1 MRKLEAPPITADL
14 FRKSPQE
21 IAKIMQSQDFQ
32 TIMGKCETAYWPWDM
47 LRFRVRNSE
56 IEPEAIW
63 IFSQMSRK
71 SRMKTLP
78 LLGYGGTALRFNM
91 PDALQHE
98 LMLIDQQLAGG
109 IISNED
115 SLPPASQRE
124 RFIVSALQEEAIAS
138 SMLEGAVTTHQEAK
152 EMLKAGRKPRDRG
165 EQMVV
170 NNYHAIQFIRENRN
184 TELSPNFLLELQK
197 ILTDRTLDD
206 TGQVGRFRTT
216 NDLISVV
223 DARDNEVMHIPPP
236 ASELPVRLKA
246 LCDFANQP
254 PQEKKFV
261 HPVVAA
267 CVLHFQVGF
276 DHPFCDGNGRT
287 ARALFYWMMLHH
299 GYWLFEYLPISRLI
313 YRAPIKYARAFLY
326 CENDS
331 FDVTYFLL
339 YKAKIIGMAR
349 RDLREYISKKQQHL
363 AQARRL
369 SASDSRLNHRQQ
381 ELVLNAT
388 RNPDRYFTISE
399 HRGKYAISY
408 QTARNDFLELAK
420 WKYFK
425 KRLIGKRFEFVAGE
439 KISEI
444 GQD

>member
-1 MRKLEAPPITADL
+1 
-14 FRKSPQE
+14 
-21 IAKIMQSQDFQ
+21 
-32 TIMGKCETAYWPWDM
+32 
-47 LRFRVRNSE
+47 
-56 IEPEAIW
+56 
-63 IFSQMSRK
+63 
-71 SRMKTLP
+71 
-78 LLGYGGTALRFNM
+78 
-91 PDALQHE
+91 
-98 LMLIDQQLAGG
+98 
-109 IISNED
+109 
-115 SLPPASQRE
+115 
-124 RFIVSALQEEAIAS
+124 
-138 SMLEGAVTTHQEAK
+138 MLEGAVTTHQEAK

-313 YRAPIKYARAFLY
+313 YRADKNMREPF
-326 CENDS
+326 S
-331 FDVTYFLL
+331 T
-339 YKAKIIGMAR
+339 AKTIALTLHIFSYTRPKSSAWRGAIFGNIFRKNSNIWR
-349 RDLREYISKKQQHL
+349 R
-363 AQARRL
+363 
-369 SASDSRLNHRQQ
+369 
-381 ELVLNAT
+381 
-388 RNPDRYFTISE
+388 
-399 HRGKYAISY
+399 RGDCRH
-408 QTARNDFLELAK
+408 QTAD
-420 WKYFK
+420 
-425 KRLIGKRFEFVAGE
+425 
-439 KISEI
+439 
-444 GQD
+444 